1 MSIYRISFHVTDR
14 CQLNCDHCL
23 RDPGKKPLDLP
34 LSILES
40 AVDQARALY
49 GVPHVGLTGGEPTLH
64 PQFYEMVDAIVD
76 RGCTWHMVTNGER
89 FDRVVLRLAERPERL
104 SRLRMLNLSLD
115 GATQATHDSIREQ
128 GSFEAV
134 MRAASICEVRKI
146 PFLLQMTLSARNVDE
161 IEAMALLASQLG
173 AKKVSF
179 NFTQPTGTFLDAAM
193 HLSAAD
199 WKRAMDRIER
209 VRASFKLEVI
219 NSENG
224 PSPTPFFMCEM
235 WRQGQF
241 HVDTKGRL
249 TLCCQH
255 SGTPGGDEES
265 VVAGDLAQV
274 SLSDAHARYTEIV
287 HELMQAR
294 IRALREPELSE
305 WDRDFSCNWC
315 LKHFDKPHWS
325 EDGALGPAASRVRW
339 RGKWKP
345 GYKDSHVAAQP
356 VLAPANDA
364 PSAAAVDAAEE

>member
-1 MSIYRISFHVTDR
+1 
-14 CQLNCDHCL
+14 
-23 RDPGKKPLDLP
+23 
-34 LSILES
+34 
-40 AVDQARALY
+40 
-49 GVPHVGLTGGEPTLH
+49 
-64 PQFYEMVDAIVD
+64 
-76 RGCTWHMVTNGER
+76 
-89 FDRVVLRLAERPERL
+89 
-104 SRLRMLNLSLD
+104 MLNLSLD

-255 SGTPGGDEES
+255 SGTPGGDEEA

>member
-14 CQLNCDHCL
+14 CQVNCDHCL